1 MSLIKDRRLEG
12 GYENVPTDD
21 IHMTQVDFQEHWLF
35 ILRDLVQPIQQK
47 VFTGYFSD
55 VSIDYVLFLNCST
68 CSSHP
73 KRFSISLFVTCLN
86 VKNHYVLIMMLRHIR
101 SILL

>member
-1 MSLIKDRRLEG
+1 MLLFQDTRLAG

-35 ILRDLVQPIQQK
+35 ILRDIVQPVQQK

-55 VSIDYVLFLNCST
+55 VSSWEIEIEINFCLLIDF
-68 CSSHP
+68 
-73 KRFSISLFVTCLN
+73 
-86 VKNHYVLIMMLRHIR
+86 
-101 SILL
+101 